1 MQCVNLSITF
11 TYNNLQVAG
20 DCLTTTKYVEAEILT
35 GDFAGEKMVG
45 RLPLVPSYV
54 RRRNVVKRLD

>member
-1 MQCVNLSITF
+1 
-11 TYNNLQVAG
+11 
-20 DCLTTTKYVEAEILT
+20 VEAEILT